1 VAILIGK
8 VLLVVNRAARRAPAV
23 EGVVVEE
30 LQRRGVQFE
39 LRHSLRRGDAAAA
52 VALGASGVDAVF
64 VVGGDGTVME
74 VATALA
80 GSPLPLGI
88 VPAGTGNHVARY
100 LRLPSEPRAAVQA
113 LLAGKSAV
121 LDTGRIAA
129 GPHFVIGAGVGL
141 DAEII
146 AGTSEVT
153 KRRWGALAYVATGIQ
168 VGFRLEPFELR
179 ARVDGVE
186 FDGRVLMA
194 LVVNMGSLFG
204 GLLELAPD
212 ARADDGWLDMV
223 LVRAGPIRE
232 RLAVAQRLLVGR
244 GGRSDSLL
252 CLRGRHLWLDTSEP
266 RPVQADGELVGVTP
280 LTVTLEAGTVRFL
293 RGN

>member
-1 VAILIGK
+1 MAILIGK
-8 VLLVVNRAARRAPAV
+8 VLLVVNRAARRALAV
-23 EGVVVEE
+23 EGVVAEE

-39 LRHSLRRGDAAAA
+39 LRPSLRKGDAAAA
-52 VALGASGVDAVF
+52 ALGASGVDAVF

-80 GSPLPLGI
+80 GSSLPIGI

-100 LRLPSEPRAAVQA
+100 LRVPSEPRAAVDA
-113 LLAGKSAV
+113 LLAGKITV
-121 LDTGRIAA
+121 LDSGRLAG
-129 GPHFVIGAGVGL
+129 GPHFLIGAGVGL

-146 AGTSEVT
+146 AGTSEVA
-153 KRRWGALAYVATGIQ
+153 KRRWGPLAYVATGI
-168 VGFRLEPFELR
+168 GAGLRLEPFELR

-212 ARADDGWLDMV
+212 ARADDGCLDMV
-223 LVRAGPIRE
+223 LVRAGSIRE
-232 RLAVAQRLLVGR
+232 RLAAALRLLVGR

-252 CLRGRHLWLDTSEP
+252 CLRGRHVWLDTSQP

-280 LTVTLEAGTVRFL
+280 LTGTLEAGTVRFL